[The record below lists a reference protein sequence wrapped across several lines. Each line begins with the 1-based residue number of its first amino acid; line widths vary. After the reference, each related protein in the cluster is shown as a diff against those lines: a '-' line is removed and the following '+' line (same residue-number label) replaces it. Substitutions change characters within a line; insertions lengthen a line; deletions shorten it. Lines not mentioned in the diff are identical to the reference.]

1 MAPVQLLL
9 LFCMIYLVWLLF
21 KCLGSF
27 GEARALVDDEIM
39 MPKGEGEIGNLLH

>member
-1 MAPVQLLL
+1 MAFVQVLL
-9 LFCMIYLVWLLF
+9 LFCMVYLVWLLF

-27 GEARALVDDEIM
+27 GEARAHVDEGIM